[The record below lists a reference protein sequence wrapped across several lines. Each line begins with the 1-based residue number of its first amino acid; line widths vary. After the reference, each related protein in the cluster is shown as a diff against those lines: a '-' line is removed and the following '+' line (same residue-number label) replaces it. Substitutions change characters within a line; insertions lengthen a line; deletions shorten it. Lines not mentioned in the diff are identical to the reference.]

1 MCRAKRCDLWRSEIN
16 SRSHVESV
24 SLRAAAMTLRTV
36 LLSLQALL
44 AAAEPDDPQDAV
56 VANQVRIT
64 LYFLFLLAKIKLLFC
79 LTFFYFENNFLQN
92 WKAGSF
98 FKLISE
104 FSVLNPQYKQNP
116 EMFKQTARLWSH
128 VYAGAPVSSP
138 DYTRKIDKLCAM
150 GFDKVRDTSLVLSTA
165 FKHILT
171 WHDFRRKQNFF
182 ITYCRKQYR
191 DNIIPSLHSSTDNCL
206 IVFLMFSHFHF
217 RLNLYTVSIRRCI
230 FLNSSKIFFQLPE
243 QMVIKLCIREN

>member
-1 MCRAKRCDLWRSEIN
+1 MCRAKRCGLWRSEIN
-16 SRSHVESV
+16 SRSRVESV

-64 LYFLFLLAKIKLLFC
+64 FHFLFLSAKIKLLFS
-79 LTFFYFENNFLQN
+79 LTFFFFFFTLRTTSYKTEKLDLFL
-92 WKAGSF
+92 
-98 FKLISE
+98 KLISE

-150 GFDKVRDTSLVLSTA
+150 GFDKVRDTSLVLSTE

-171 WHDFRRKQNFF
+171 
-182 ITYCRKQYR
+182 
-191 DNIIPSLHSSTDNCL
+191 
-206 IVFLMFSHFHF
+206 
-217 RLNLYTVSIRRCI
+217 
-230 FLNSSKIFFQLPE
+230 
-243 QMVIKLCIREN
+243 